1 MDRIFSIAQ
10 MVLSVVLIACI
21 LLQARGG
28 DLGAA
33 FGGGGEVYRTKRGV
47 EKILFVSSIIVAIAF
62 FSLAFYQMV
71 K

>member
-1 MDRIFSIAQ
+1 MELGISIAQ
-10 MVLSVVLIACI
+10 MVLSVLLVASI

-28 DLGAA
+28 DLGVT

-47 EKILFVSSIIVAIAF
+47 EKFLFVSSIILSLAF
-62 FSLAFYQMV
+62 FGLAFYQMV